1 VAPAGKGKIMELATT
16 EIIAQPVELVV
27 RSHSRNQNAWVTIFD
42 PLRAIRQ
49 VFNHIEKQPSS
60 RSTRHTARQ
69 YRMCLYDYLE
79 FCGAVI
85 LLDQSDKTRM
95 DGDSFDF
102 SQMTLHTPEQM
113 EEYIRQS
120 IEQKKR
126 SSLTIKKY
134 LAPIRVYLKALKQQ
148 SFVGLEGPAR
158 YLILDAKEMFEIA
171 ADVAAPVAETKSTE
185 SAGQRG
191 IRMNLSQVKEYT
203 GAINRDTIA
212 GKRDAAIF
220 HLGLVSMLRV
230 SEIARIRLCDIRPG
244 KKSPWEIVVMGKRNN
259 VDPVGFDQKGYH
271 LIMDYVEAYN
281 AGLDFD
287 DPRRITKTSAL
298 WQPLR
303 SDDRYF
309 NLGANRYDPNIGMR
323 ENAIRRM
330 LMKRTPEIVCEQIG
344 KKDGIRPHDLRRTT
358 ALGLAERN
366 VPISA
371 IQRQARHSN
380 AQTTSNYIGQFTD
393 LSIGLITNHWSI
405 WNE

>member
-16 EIIAQPVELVV
+16 EIIARPSQLVV
-27 RSHSRNQNAWVTIFD
+27 HSGTRNDNPWVNIFD
-42 PLRAIRQ
+42 PLRAVNQ
-49 VFNHIEKQPSS
+49 VFNHVEKQASS
-60 RSTRHTARQ
+60 RSTRHTAQQ
-69 YRMCLYDYLE
+69 YRICLYDFLE
-79 FCGAVI
+79 FCGAAI
-85 LLDQSDKTRM
+85 RRDQSDKTRM

-102 SQMTLHTPEQM
+102 SQMALHTPEQM
-113 EEYIRQS
+113 EEYIRYS
-120 IEQKKR
+120 IEQKR
-126 SSLTIKKY
+126 SSATIKKY
-134 LAPIRVYLKALKQQ
+134 LAPIRLYLKALKQQ
-148 SFVGLEGPAR
+148 SFVGLEGKAR
-158 YLILDAKEMFEIA
+158 YLILDAKEMFELA
-171 ADVAAPVAETKSTE
+171 ADVDAPAAETKSTE

-220 HLGLVSMLRV
+220 HVGLVSMLRV

-259 VDPVGFDQKGYH
+259 VDPVGFDQAGH
-271 LIMDYVEAYN
+271 QLIMDYVDAYN
-281 AGLDFD
+281 AGLDAD

-303 SDDRYF
+303 SHDNYCTVGV
-309 NLGANRYDPNIGMR
+309 NGYEPAIGIR

-330 LMKRTPEIVCEQIG
+330 LMSRTPEIVCEQIG

-380 AQTTSNYIGQFTD
+380 AQTTSNYIGEFTD

-405 WNE
+405 WHE